1 MHLRQLA
8 AVDPAAGGAAIHR
21 GAAGGRAS
29 MRVGAAEAG
38 GEGLGGSQGAE
49 ASERPGGSAV
59 PRVGRGKGRPG
70 AAALLCVCTAAQGG
84 SGAERDSGRPFP
96 PPPSS
101 LPAKQTPSWW
111 NEHGMHR
118 KPDPQIARETWGFM
132 HCKRRCRKTSTQ
144 CWNTP

>member
-59 PRVGRGKGRPG
+59 GRGGR
-70 AAALLCVCTAAQGG
+70 ALLLLCVCALPPRVGAGRNGTAGG
-84 SGAERDSGRPFP
+84 R
-96 PPPSS
+96 S
-101 LPAKQTPSWW
+101 LLPLHHYLQSR
-111 NEHGMHR
+111 HR
-118 KPDPQIARETWGFM
+118 AGG
-132 HCKRRCRKTSTQ
+132 TSTE
-144 CWNTP
+144 CTVSRIHR

>member
-70 AAALLCVCTAAQGG
+70 AAALVCVCALPPRVGAGRNGTAGG
-84 SGAERDSGRPFP
+84 R
-96 PPPSS
+96 S
-101 LPAKQTPSWW
+101 LLPLHHYLQSR
-111 NEHGMHR
+111 HR
-118 KPDPQIARETWGFM
+118 AGG
-132 HCKRRCRKTSTQ
+132 TSTE
-144 CWNTP
+144 CTVSRIHR